1 MGLFELV
8 AREQQQAR
16 GWCLHAGGCWAA
28 IVLSPA
34 QTWGRVQRRHS
45 DTRAHHPPGARP
57 RVPRR
62 DQAEAV
68 RSELATFSPAMKLT
82 FLSNIGSLVTM
93 IAFGVSWI
101 TGEDPL
107 GALVLKQGAQRL
119 PLL

>member
-1 MGLFELV
+1 
-8 AREQQQAR
+8 
-16 GWCLHAGGCWAA
+16 
-28 IVLSPA
+28 
-34 QTWGRVQRRHS
+34 
-45 DTRAHHPPGARP
+45 
-57 RVPRR
+57 
-62 DQAEAV
+62 
-68 RSELATFSPAMKLT
+68 MKLT